1 MARARYKQV
10 VDALASQIRSG
21 RLSPTTRLP
30 THRQL
35 AGMQGLALATASR
48 VYAELEAMGLVVG
61 ETGRGTFVRDQSYLP
76 QGRDAFKAA
85 AEGSLDLS
93 FSSPRVEGQADLL
106 RDALRK
112 LAGSGDLDAVLH
124 YLPHGGRTHE
134 RAIAA
139 KHLAS
144 RGLELQGDQVLIVNG
159 AQHGLAVTA
168 MGLLRP
174 GDVVAVDALT
184 YPGFKAVAGTLKL
197 ELVPLPM
204 GANGTDLEALERLC
218 RARAVRAMYCMPT
231 LHNPLGHVMTLGWRR
246 QLVSIARAQDL
257 LLIEDAAY
265 AFLAAEAPPP
275 LATMAPERTVYVSS
289 LSKSVATGL
298 RVGFV
303 AADDTLLAPIERAVH
318 ATAWNTAG
326 ILTSIACGWMEDGT
340 VSRLENDKRRD
351 AVQRQVIV
359 GRELTGLRTIRHP
372 NSYFAWVELGEDQRA
387 DRVMARLAQRGIS
400 VSGAEA
406 FATTTHVPQAIR
418 VALGSVPSKR
428 ELRRALSV
436 VREVVATDSS

>member
-1 MARARYKQV
+1 MAQARYKQV
-10 VDALASQIRSG
+10 VDALAAQIRAG
-21 RLSPTTRLP
+21 RLAPAMRLP

-61 ETGRGTFVRDQSYLP
+61 EIGRGTFVRDQPYLRS
-76 QGRDAFKAA
+76 GRDAFTAA

-93 FSSPRVEGQADLL
+93 FSSPRVAGQADLL

-112 LAGSGDLDAVLH
+112 LAASGGLDAVLH
-124 YLPHGGRTHE
+124 YLPHGGRAHE
-134 RAIAA
+134 RAVAA
-139 KHLAS
+139 NHLAA

-174 GDVVAVDALT
+174 GEVVAVDALT
-184 YPGFKAVAGTLKL
+184 YPGFKAVAGALKL

-204 GANGTDLEALERLC
+204 GPHGTDLEALESLC
-218 RARAVRAMYCMPT
+218 RLRPVRAMYCMPT
-231 LHNPLGHVMTLGWRR
+231 LHNPLGHVLTLGWRR
-246 QLVSIARAQDL
+246 QLVAIARARNL
-257 LLIEDAAY
+257 TLIEDAAY

-275 LATMAPERTVYVSS
+275 LAAMAPERTVYVSS

-303 AADDTLLAPIERAVH
+303 AADAALLAPIERAVH
-318 ATAWNTAG
+318 ATVWNTAG
-326 ILTSIACGWMEDGT
+326 VMTSIACGWMEDGT
-340 VSRLENDKRRD
+340 VARLENDKRRD
-351 AVQRQVIV
+351 AVQRQLIV
-359 GRELTGLRTIRHP
+359 DRELAGLRTVRHP
-372 NSYFAWVELGEDQRA
+372 NSYFVWVELGEDQRA
-387 DRVMARLAQRGIS
+387 DRVTARLAQRGIA
-400 VSGAEA
+400 VSSAEA

-418 VALGSVPSKR
+418 VALGSAPSKR

-436 VREVVATDSS
+436 VREVVETDSS

>member
-1 MARARYKQV
+1 MAQARYKQV
-10 VDALASQIRSG
+10 VDALAAQIRAG
-21 RLSPTTRLP
+21 RLAPATRLP

-76 QGRDAFKAA
+76 SGRNAFSSP
-85 AEGSLDLS
+85 AEGTLDLS
-93 FSSPRVEGQADLL
+93 FSSPRVPGQADLL

-112 LAGSGDLDAVLH
+112 LAASGDLDAVLH
-124 YLPHGGRTHE
+124 YLPHGGRAHE

-144 RGLELQGDQVLIVNG
+144 RGLELLGEQVLIVNG
-159 AQHGLAVTA
+159 AQHGLGV
-168 MGLLRP
+168 
-174 GDVVAVDALT
+174 
-184 YPGFKAVAGTLKL
+184 KAVAAALKL

-204 GANGTDLEALERLC
+204 GAHGTDLEALDRLC
-218 RARAVRAMYCMPT
+218 DTRPVRAVYCMPT
-231 LHNPLGHVMTLGWRR
+231 LHNPLGHVMTLGWRH
-246 QLVSIARAQDL
+246 QLVSIARARDL
-257 LLIEDAAY
+257 TLIEDAAY
-265 AFLAAEAPPP
+265 AFLATEAPAP
-275 LATMAPERTVYVSS
+275 LATMAPERTVYISS

-303 AADDTLLAPIERAVH
+303 AADVSLLAPIERAVH

-326 ILTSIACGWMEDGT
+326 VMTSLACGWIEDGT
-340 VSRLENDKRRD
+340 VARLENDKRRD
-351 AVQRQVIV
+351 ALQRQRIAD
-359 GRELTGLRTIRHP
+359 RELVGLRTVRHP

-387 DRVMARLAQRGIS
+387 ERVMARLAQRGIA